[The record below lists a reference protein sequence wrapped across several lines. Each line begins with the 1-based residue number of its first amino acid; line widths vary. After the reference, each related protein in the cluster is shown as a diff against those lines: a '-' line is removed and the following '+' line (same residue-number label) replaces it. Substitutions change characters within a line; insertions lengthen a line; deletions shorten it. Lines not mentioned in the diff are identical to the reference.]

1 MFLMCTVLSDNVG
14 GCEGLLG
21 GGIVLLNHIFS
32 NSACSVVEKRENFLS
47 PRLMKSLM
55 DTKLSRLGG

>member
-1 MFLMCTVLSDNVG
+1 MLM
-14 GCEGLLG
+14 
-21 GGIVLLNHIFS
+21 NHIFN

-55 DTKLSRLGG
+55 ETKLSRLGG